1 MANRPRFSLLWH
13 LLVLLVSASNGFA
26 QSGAVT
32 LVGIVRDSSGA
43 PVALAR
49 LSSSGILA
57 ISDTAGR
64 FRLRGL
70 PEGATILAVRR
81 LGFAP
86 RDTAVQL
93 EPGRTDS
100 LVLVLTVLPLD
111 LPGVTTEAETRA
123 QLFLPEFYRHRE
135 SSGGGHFFDRK
146 QLDSSHTNRLSDVLR
161 HVPGMRIT
169 SDRVVPGRTSVRT
182 GRSSSGRD
190 CPPDFWIDGVRA
202 SGFTVD
208 EIPLDDIEAIEV
220 YKGPASLPP
229 EYNSRFGN
237 PACGTIVIWTR
248 IPG

>member
-1 MANRPRFSLLWH
+1 MANRPRYVSLWH
-13 LLVLLVSASNGFA
+13 LLALLAAASNGFA
-26 QSGAVT
+26 QSSAAT
-32 LVGIVRDSSGA
+32 LVGVVRDTSGA

-49 LSSSGILA
+49 LSSAGILA

-70 PEGATILAVRR
+70 PDGATILAVRR

-86 RDTAVQL
+86 RDTAVQVAQ
-93 EPGRTDS
+93 GRIDS
-100 LVLVLTVLPLD
+100 LVVVLNVLPLD

-123 QLFLPEFYRHRE
+123 RLFLPQFYRHRE
-135 SSGGGHFFDRK
+135 SSGGGHFFDRQ
-146 QLDSSHTNRLSDVLR
+146 QLDSSRTNRLSDVLR

-190 CPPDFWIDGVRA
+190 CPPDFWIDGVRVT
-202 SGFTVD
+202 GFTVD

-220 YKGPASLPP
+220 YKGPAALPP

-248 IPG
+248 IP

>member
-1 MANRPRFSLLWH
+1 MSKRPSVSLLWP
-13 LLVLLVSASNGFA
+13 LLVLFASASNGFA
-26 QSGAVT
+26 QGAAT
-32 LVGIVRDSSGA
+32 LFGTVRDTSGA

-70 PEGATILAVRR
+70 PDGAAIVAVRR

-86 RDTAVQL
+86 RDTAMQL

-100 LVLVLTVLPLD
+100 LLVVLTVLPLD

-123 QLFLPEFYRHRE
+123 RLFLPEFYRHRE
-135 SSGGGHFFDRK
+135 GAGGGHFFDRK
-146 QLDSSHTNRLSDVLR
+146 QLDSSRTNRLSDVLR

-169 SDRVVPGRTSVRT
+169 SDRVIPGRTAVRT
-182 GRSSSGRD
+182 GRSSGARD

-202 SGFTVD
+202 TGFTVD

-220 YKGPASLPP
+220 YKGPAALPP

-237 PACGTIVIWTR
+237 PACGTIVLWTR
-248 IPG
+248 IPD